1 MKIGKIISVEFDK
14 FRVKLFHSTKT
25 STVSIEGKIYYFG
38 NIGSYL
44 KVENSTGDTIICEV
58 VSVLDN
64 SNESKPYTNFNLDS
78 SRELIIKP
86 IGTLRKNRTF
96 TMGVGIFPSIY
107 SDVLIVTENDI
118 HDILET
124 KDERNINPKIHN
136 DIRIGT
142 SKSLIN
148 YSVRININKLFNI
161 HTAVIGNSGSGKSN
175 TISHIVQ
182 EIIRKTNNSGLG
194 MKVVVFDVN
203 GEYKK
208 AFEQEKQKD
217 ITTVFYKPNINE
229 GFTQFTLPYYLMNL
243 DEWSAFLMATDRT
256 QKPFWDKV
264 LQECYKFYKIKTGS
278 KKDRKKFINY
288 FRFKLYNILNFIFSR
303 VDSDTANVTSAA
315 SAVRKIRE
323 VISSGKFDKTDELEE
338 FISDID
344 LILKHCVLSYGV
356 KDSKLLNVIN
366 LLSENID
373 YELAYNVQE
382 LKLKHGNYYDYK
394 FLAIASELVLLEE
407 SAKGNSRIGENTSTM
422 MSRLDYFLRNS
433 DCSFM
438 KDDAKIFDSEDNYL
452 ESVFGISDNLQTN
465 QLVVIDSSEVN
476 KDILELLTSV
486 INRLIFDNRKRK
498 MGELRRENP
507 VHIILDEAHRYIK
520 KDTEYL
526 LKENIFEKIARE
538 GRKFSMYLIVS
549 SQRPSELSQTVL
561 SQCGNYIIHRI
572 QNEVDMNYI
581 YSVLPYF
588 SADYITRI
596 KQSTPGEA
604 LIFGNCVPMPL
615 SVKIE
620 KADPEPNSDNCI
632 INEEWYKQK
641 RAKV

>member
-1 MKIGKIISVEFDK
+1 MKIGKIISVEFEK

-44 KVENSTGDTIICEV
+44 KVENSIGDTIICEV

-124 KDERNINPKIHN
+124 KDERNTNSEIHN
-136 DIRIGT
+136 DIRIGM

-182 EIIRKTNNSGLG
+182 EIIRKTKNSGLG

-217 ITTVFYKPNINE
+217 ITTVFYKPNIND

-278 KKDRKKFINY
+278 KIDRIKFINY

-303 VDSDTANVTSAA
+303 VDSDTSNVTSAA

-323 VISSGKFDKTDELEE
+323 VISSGKFDKSDELKE

-344 LILKHCVLSYGV
+344 SILKRCVLSYGV
-356 KDSKLLNVIN
+356 KDSKLLDEIN
-366 LLSENID
+366 DLSKNID
-373 YELAYNVQE
+373 YESAYNVQE

-394 FLAIASELVLLEE
+394 FLSVASELVLLEE

-438 KDDAKIFDSEDNYL
+438 KDEDKIFESEEDYL
-452 ESVFGISDNLQTN
+452 KSVFGISDNSNKN
-465 QLVVIDSSEVN
+465 QLVVLDSSEVN

-486 INRLIFDNRKRK
+486 INRLIFDNRKQK
-498 MGELRRENP
+498 MGELRRQNP

-620 KADPEPNSDNCI
+620 KANPEPNSDNCI

-641 RAKV
+641 KAKV